1 MLFTMLGS
9 LGTYSD
15 IPKGRNDMD
24 DLVLINQMQPS
35 VMAALEE
42 NFAIQRYWEADDKA
56 GFLAQNSTTRFL
68 ATNGHDGCSAQI
80 MDALPKL
87 EIISCYGVG
96 TDAIDLQAAKD
107 RGIRVTNTPDVLS
120 DAVAELALGLMLALC
135 RRIVDADRFVRNGEW
150 PSAGYP
156 LTGELTGATIGILGL
171 GRIGKEIA
179 RRAQAFK
186 MQVVYHG
193 RTRQRFEPFPYY
205 ENLEDMARNVDWLVA
220 VVPGGASTTKLVNRA
235 VLNALGPK
243 GAVVNLGR
251 GSLIDEAAMIDLL
264 KSGELGGAA
273 LDVFAQEPEMSD
285 VLWSMPNVVLSPHQ
299 GSATEKTRW
308 AMGDLVVRNLLAH
321 QKGMPVF
328 TPVV

>member
-1 MLFTMLGS
+1 
-9 LGTYSD
+9 
-15 IPKGRNDMD
+15 MD
-24 DLVLINQMQPS
+24 DLVMIGPMQPS
-35 VMAALEE
+35 VMASLEK
-42 NFAIQRYWEADDKA
+42 NFEIHRYWEAGNKVE
-56 GFLAQNSTTRFL
+56 FLTQNPATRFL
-68 ATNGHDGCSAQI
+68 ATNGHDVCSAEI
-80 MDALPKL
+80 MDALPNL

-107 RGIRVTNTPDVLS
+107 RGIRVTNTPEVLS
-120 DAVAELALGLMLALC
+120 DAVAELALGMMLGLC
-135 RRIVDADRFVRNGEW
+135 RRIVDADQFIRDGKW
-150 PSAGYP
+150 TSGGYP
-156 LTGELTGATIGILGL
+156 LTGELTGSTIGILGL

-193 RTRQRFEPFPYY
+193 RTEQRFEPFPYY
-205 ENLEDMARNVDWLVA
+205 ANLEDMARDVDWLVA
-220 VVPGGASTTKLVNRA
+220 VVPGGASTTKLVDRN
-235 VLNALGPK
+235 VLKALGPK

-251 GSLIDEAAMIDLL
+251 GSLIDEAAMIELL

-273 LDVFAQEPEMSD
+273 LDVFEEEPKMSEE
-285 VLWSMPNVVLSPHQ
+285 LWSMPNVVLSPHQ

-321 QKGMPVF
+321 QNGMPTI

>member
-1 MLFTMLGS
+1 MEK
-9 LGTYSD
+9 
-15 IPKGRNDMD
+15 I
-24 DLVLINQMQPS
+24 VLINQMQPS
-35 VMAALEE
+35 VMDALDEH
-42 NFAIQRYWEADDKA
+42 FSIQRYWEADDKA

-68 ATNGHDGCSAQI
+68 ATNGHDGCPAKI
-80 MDALPKL
+80 MDALPQL

-96 TDAIDLQAAKD
+96 TDAIDLHAAKT

-120 DAVAELALGLMLALC
+120 DAVAELALGMMLALC
-135 RRIVDADRFVRNGEW
+135 RRIVDADRFVRDGKW
-150 PSAGYP
+150 LTDGYS
-156 LTGELTGATIGILGL
+156 LTGELAGATVGILGL

-193 RTRQRFEPFPYY
+193 RTQQRFEPFPYY
-205 ENLEDMARNVDWLVA
+205 ENLEEMARNVDWLVT

-235 VLNALGPK
+235 VLKALGPK

-251 GSLIDEAAMIDLL
+251 GSLIDEAAMIEML

-273 LDVFAQEPEMSD
+273 LDVFEQEPKMSNA
-285 VLWSMPNVVLSPHQ
+285 LWAMPNVVLSPHQ

-321 QKGMPVF
+321 QNGMPVF

>member
-1 MLFTMLGS
+1 
-9 LGTYSD
+9 
-15 IPKGRNDMD
+15 MD
-24 DLVLINQMQPS
+24 NLVLINRMQPS
-35 VMAALEE
+35 VMTALEDS
-42 NFAIQRYWEADDKA
+42 FTIQRYWEADDKIA
-56 GFLAQNSTTRFL
+56 FLARNSTARFL
-68 ATNGHDGCSAQI
+68 ATNGHDGCSAGI
-80 MDALPKL
+80 MDALPHL

-120 DAVAELALGLMLALC
+120 DAVAELALGMMLALC
-135 RRIVDADRFVRNGEW
+135 RRIVDADRFVRDGKW
-150 PSAGYP
+150 RTGGYP
-156 LTGELTGATIGILGL
+156 LTGELAGATIGILGL

-205 ENLEDMARNVDWLVA
+205 ENLQEMARDVDWLVA
-220 VVPGGASTTKLVNRA
+220 VVPGGASTTKLVNRS
-235 VLNALGPK
+235 VLKALGPN

-251 GSLIDEAAMIDLL
+251 GSLIDEAAMIQLL

-273 LDVFAQEPEMSD
+273 LDVFENEPKMSD
-285 VLWSMPNVVLSPHQ
+285 ALWTMPNVVLSPHQ

-321 QKGMPVF
+321 QSGMPVF

>member
-1 MLFTMLGS
+1 
-9 LGTYSD
+9 
-15 IPKGRNDMD
+15 MD
-24 DLVLINQMQPS
+24 DLVMIAPMQPS
-35 VMAALEE
+35 VMASLEGKFE
-42 NFAIQRYWEADDKA
+42 IHRYWKA
-56 GFLAQNSTTRFL
+56 KNKEEFLARNPATRFL
-68 ATNGHDGCSAQI
+68 ATNGHDGCSAEI
-80 MDALPKL
+80 MDALPDL

-107 RGIRVTNTPDVLS
+107 RGIRVTNTPEVLS
-120 DAVAELALGLMLALC
+120 DAVAELALGMMLGLC
-135 RRIVDADRFVRNGEW
+135 RRIVDADQFIRDGKW
-150 PSAGYP
+150 TSGGYP
-156 LTGELTGATIGILGL
+156 LTGELTGSTIGILGL

-193 RTRQRFEPFPYY
+193 RTEQRFEPFPYY
-205 ENLEDMARNVDWLVA
+205 ANLEDMARDVDWLVA
-220 VVPGGASTTKLVNRA
+220 VVPGGGSTTKLVDRN
-235 VLNALGPK
+235 VLKALGAK

-251 GSLIDEAAMIDLL
+251 GSLIDEAAMIELL

-273 LDVFAQEPEMSD
+273 LDVFEEEPKMSKE
-285 VLWSMPNVVLSPHQ
+285 LWSMPNVVLSPHQ

-321 QKGMPVF
+321 QNGMPTI

>member
-1 MLFTMLGS
+1 M
-9 LGTYSD
+9 
-15 IPKGRNDMD
+15 N
-24 DLVLINQMQPS
+24 DLVMIRAMQPS
-35 VMAALEE
+35 VMDSLGEK
-42 NFAIQRYWEADDKA
+42 FKIRRYWEAENKA
-56 GFLAQNSTTRFL
+56 EFLTHNQSTRFL
-68 ATNGHDGCSAQI
+68 ATNGHDGCSAEI

-107 RGIRVTNTPDVLS
+107 RGIRVTNTPEVLS
-120 DAVAELALGLMLALC
+120 DAVAELALGMMLGLC
-135 RRIVDADRFVRNGEW
+135 RRIVDADQFIRDGKWTSE
-150 PSAGYP
+150 GYP
-156 LTGELTGATIGILGL
+156 LTGELSGATIGILGL

-193 RTRQRFEPFPYY
+193 RTEQRFEPFPYY
-205 ENLEDMARNVDWLVA
+205 ANLEDMARDVDWLVA
-220 VVPGGASTTKLVNRA
+220 VVPGGASTNKLVDRN
-235 VLNALGPK
+235 VLKALGPK

-251 GSLIDEAAMIDLL
+251 GSLIDEAAMIELL

-273 LDVFAQEPEMSD
+273 LDVFEEEPKMSEE
-285 VLWSMPNVVLSPHQ
+285 LWPMPNVVLSPHQ

-321 QKGMPVF
+321 QNGMPAI